1 MSSSIELLNEGQR
14 ECLRLVMTHMTS
26 KEISRKLNI
35 SSHTVD
41 QRLRD
46 AMRIMGAGSRF
57 EAARKFFEDT
67 EGRPY
72 QPLIYQSPDVEYP
85 FETGSLEVSV
95 EQKVDYEEGGE
106 QNTKGKSSFGKI
118 PLPFP
123 RHYGEKNLLPIPWRL
138 GWIAVIALGS
148 AFLFGGILSGLDAL
162 SRLAN

>member
-1 MSSSIELLNEGQR
+1 MASSVELLNDGQR

-35 SSHTVD
+35 SPHTVD

-57 EAARKFFEDT
+57 EAARKFVETT
-67 EGRPY
+67 EGKSY

-85 FETGSLEVSV
+85 DETGSLNASD
-95 EQKVDYEEGGE
+95 EQRVCGEEIGNY
-106 QNTKGKSSFGKI
+106 NTKNKLFGKI

-123 RHYGEKNLLPIPWRL
+123 RQHGEKNLLPVSWRL
-138 GWIAVIALGS
+138 GWIAVIAVGS